1 MDKKTKLIDKFKKL
15 SDNYTITNC
24 ENGFLI
30 EISGLDIR
38 DDWQNSKFIVKTVD
52 ELKDTVQDIAWMPKT
67 S

>member
-15 SDNYTITNC
+15 SDNYIITNC

-38 DDWQNSKFIVKTVD
+38 DDWQNSKFIVKTVE
-52 ELKDTVQDIAWMPKT
+52 ELRDTVQDIAWMPKT